1 MGAGKASQAGW
12 LESFDSL
19 EKSPWDPILAD
30 VSPPGRRRVDK
41 RVDSPARP
49 ACDAC
54 QHLQIAGK

>member
-41 RVDSPARP
+41 RVDSSARP